1 MKESSSVMNTFA
13 AVVEEFGPAVFRLSL
28 ALTGNEEVAND
39 IYQQT
44 FLLLLEKK
52 PRFSHRAQLNV
63 WLLRSARKL
72 AATEMRRF
80 DNSKTV
86 PITETAVPAATQEH
100 SFEFLDLMSVLS
112 EKYREVTVLFYIED
126 MTVYA
131 REHQHMRTLKESGLV
146 LVKEGLTTPEEL
158 MKISYE

>member
-86 PITETAVPAATQEH
+86 PITETTVPAATQEH

-126 MTVYA
+126 MTVYDISCVLGISVPAVKTRLSRA
-131 REHQHMRTLKESGLV
+131 RTMLGKIY
-146 LVKEGLTTPEEL
+146 KEEL
-158 MKISYE
+158 L

>member
-126 MTVYA
+126 MTVYDISCVLGISVPAGKTRLSRA
-131 REHQHMRTLKESGLV
+131 RTMLGKIY
-146 LVKEGLTTPEEL
+146 KEEL
-158 MKISYE
+158 L